1 MYPKMKWMSCI
12 SAKFAIVITM
22 LSWPESKA
30 TKLGK
35 FGAGRTQ
42 KDEINMEQLFI
53 EMQLLANQALYTFST
68 KETLKLLGEDE
79 EEKCDIYYF

>member
-1 MYPKMKWMSCI
+1 MSLHPDLQPMYPKMKWMSCI

-42 KDEINMEQLFI
+42 KR
-53 EMQLLANQALYTFST
+53 
-68 KETLKLLGEDE
+68 
-79 EEKCDIYYF
+79 